1 MFHHLKQAN
10 MKKSVLFCA
19 FFCLCFLGF
28 TGNVAAQSYRTG
40 AGVFVDF
47 GDGRTFAGPHI
58 KHFFS
63 PQNAGQ
69 FMVLF
74 ADNRTLIGA
83 EYSYNDQISGAN
95 GLSWFVG
102 IGPQAVIRRNDS
114 YFLIRPAAGLE
125 FKIPGAPLAT
135 SLDWRPMWILND
147 GSYFEP
153 GRFGFAFKFTF

>member
-1 MFHHLKQAN
+1 
-10 MKKSVLFCA
+10 MKKSVLFSA
-19 FFCLCFLGF
+19 LFSLCFLF
-28 TGNVAAQSYRTG
+28 LSEQAAAQSYRTG

-47 GDGRTFAGPHI
+47 GDGRTYAGPHI

-63 PQNAGQ
+63 AQNAGQ
-69 FMVLF
+69 AMVLF

-83 EYSYNDQISGAN
+83 EYSYNDQIRGAN

-102 IGPQAVIRRNDS
+102 IGPQAVIRDRDS
-114 YFLIRPAAGLE
+114 YFLIRPATGLE

-135 SLDWRPMWILND
+135 SLDWRPMWVLND
-147 GSYFEP
+147 GSSFEP